1 MIIEIKNVE
10 GLTIPSRANETD
22 AGYDIVATSDPRIVG
37 EKVEG
42 VDGEF
47 WKSITYIEYNTNVFI
62 SPQSDYVND
71 AFWATKTKNYHTLLF
86 PRSSISKYNLSLCN
100 SIGLI
105 DQGYKNEILFR
116 FNYLFQPEDYKVWY
130 EGQLVAKVNYNKIY
144 KMGDKIG
151 QLVIS
156 ETIQPEFTMVDSLKD
171 TDRGNNGFGSS
182 GS

>member
-10 GLTIPSRANETD
+10 GLNIPSRANETD
-22 AGYDIVATSDPRIVG
+22 AGYDIIATSEPNIVG
-37 EKVEG
+37 EKE
-42 VDGEF
+42 GEF
-47 WKSITYIEYNTNVFI
+47 WKSISYIEYKTNTFI
-62 SPQSDYVND
+62 SPQSNILD
-71 AFWATKTKNYHTLLF
+71 TTTKNYHTLLF
-86 PRSSISKYNLSLCN
+86 PRSSISKYNLSLSN
-100 SIGLI
+100 SVGLV

-144 KMGDKIG
+144 KIGDKIG
-151 QLVIS
+151 QLVIT
-156 ETIQPEFTMVDSLKD
+156 ETIQPEFKIVNELKD